1 MPDGELSNHAAS
13 PACDSVCC
21 QHGIGRPE
29 TFLDLWLV
37 IYPNACPLGE
47 VCGGVSTT
55 ANLLV
60 TEHTSTFPCPEALG
74 IVREFAILHHEKP
87 RQASCWI
94 KKARLH
100 DGMRH
105 LLQQLA

>member
-37 IYPNACPLGE
+37 IYPNACPRWAKSVAACPRRQTCHRTLFL
-47 VCGGVSTT
+47 
-55 ANLLV
+55 N
-60 TEHTSTFPCPEALG
+60 FP
-74 IVREFAILHHEKP
+74 LHHEKL

-94 KKARLH
+94 KTALLH

-105 LLQQLA
+105 LHQQLA